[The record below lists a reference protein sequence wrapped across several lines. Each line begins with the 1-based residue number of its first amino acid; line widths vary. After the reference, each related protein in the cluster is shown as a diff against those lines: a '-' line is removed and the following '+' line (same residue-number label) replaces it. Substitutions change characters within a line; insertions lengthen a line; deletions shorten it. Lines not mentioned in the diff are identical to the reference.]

1 MKIKSATISTVND
14 EQRYSKIE
22 NRYQS
27 LLESLPV
34 AIYTCDKN
42 GYITFFNSQAASL
55 WGRMPEI
62 GKDLWCGSWKI
73 YKPDGKTLPLA
84 ECPMAIVLKT
94 GEVVEGCEIII
105 ERPDGSRVSVV
116 PHPKPLYD
124 EEGRIAGAVNMLI
137 DISRHKIDEEK
148 SARLSAVVESS
159 VAAIISKTLEGIV
172 TSWNPAA
179 ERIFGYTQEEM
190 VGKSITRI
198 IPHDRLEEEATILA
212 RMAIGEKIDHHETK
226 RITRDNKLID
236 IALTISPIKDECGKV
251 IGISKIARDITRSKE
266 IQKIVRESQER
277 LRMAVESINLGTWQY
292 DPITQELSWS
302 DECRKIYELPGDV
315 PVNYSLFLRLVYHE
329 DLDYVQKEIE
339 KALMREGDG
348 RYDIE
353 FRILRYGN
361 GEQRWVRSKG
371 KVYFDQM
378 KNPERFIGTVLDI
391 TDDKNAKNE
400 LELLVSQRT
409 KALEKINKQ
418 LQRSNAEL
426 EQFASVASHD
436 LQEPL
441 RKVQMYSE
449 RILQNP
455 KDEEA
460 FHKYFPKIITASSRM
475 SQLIKDILHYAQI
488 GEGNEQF
495 SEVDLNEVLE
505 NIYSDYEF
513 KIKESN
519 ALIECENITVVKGIA
534 SQLHQLFSN
543 MMSNSL
549 KFNKSTPHI
558 RIKCNKIPYSP
569 DLAANKNL
577 KKTDYYDEIE
587 FSDNGIG
594 FDEGYASL
602 IFEIFQRLEDRENY
616 SGTGIGLAVCKKIVD
631 NHRGLISVSSLP
643 QQGTTFRILLPAD

>member
-73 YKPDGKTLPLA
+73 YKPDGKILPLD
-84 ECPMAIVLKT
+84 ECPMAIALKT
-94 GEVVEGCEIII
+94 GEVVEGYEIII

-137 DISRHKIDEEK
+137 DISRRKIDEEK

-198 IPHDRLEEEATILA
+198 IPHDRLEEEASILA
-212 RMAIGEKIDHHETK
+212 SMAKGEKIEHHETK

-236 IALTISPIKDECGKV
+236 IVLTISPIKDESGKV
-251 IGISKIARDITRSKE
+251 IGASKIARDITRSKE

-519 ALIECENITVVKGIA
+519 ALIEYENITVVKGIA

-569 DLAANKNL
+569 DLGANKNL

-594 FDEGYASL
+594 FDQGYASL